1 MNIDKRFPCVA
12 DMEEAGLPR
21 LPKFM
26 RDYLASGLGRGVSV
40 RKNRTTL
47 DDVEL
52 MPKYMSELEQ
62 PDHSCNLLG
71 KTYDAPF
78 GVAPI
83 GLGGL
88 IWAKS
93 ERILSAAALE
103 HNIPYCLSTVATI
116 TLEDAHEISGE
127 NTWFQLYTPR
137 DPAIRV
143 DLIDRCAKAGYDT
156 LVVTV
161 DVPFGTRREHDIRNG
176 MSVPPSPNFQT
187 LWQMVKHRNW
197 ALRMLASGVPKFANL
212 TPYYD
217 AQALKNRRSEI
228 TKSARF
234 IKDRMGVHITRG
246 VIGEIRDQWKG
257 NLLVKGVLDP
267 DEAVAYLDAG
277 VDGLIVSNHGGRQ
290 LDASPSAVSVLPDIR
305 QRVGPD
311 ATVLVDGGIRSGLD
325 IARMLALGADFVL
338 MGRPFLFALAAIGS
352 RGGDHVMHIL
362 KAELRTTMG
371 QLGCST
377 LADLQSRLV
386 KNP

>member
-1 MNIDKRFPCVA
+1 MNIDKKFPCVA
-12 DMEEAGLPR
+12 DMEAAALPR

-26 RDYLASGLGRGVSV
+26 RDYLSGGLGNGVGV

-52 MPKYMSELEQ
+52 MPRYMSDLEQ
-62 PDHSCNLLG
+62 PDYTCSLLG

-88 IWAKS
+88 IWANA
-93 ERILSAAALE
+93 ERILSAAALQ
-103 HNIPYCLSTVATI
+103 HNIPYCLSTVAII
-116 TLEDAHEISGE
+116 TLESAQEISGE

-137 DPAIRV
+137 DPAVRE
-143 DLIDRCAKAGYDT
+143 DLIDRCERAGYET

-176 MSVPPSPNFQT
+176 MSVPPSPNLQT
-187 LWQMVKHRNW
+187 LWQMVTHPNW
-197 ALRMLASGVPKFANL
+197 SLRMAAAGVPKFANL
-212 TPYYD
+212 APYYD
-217 AQALKNRRSEI
+217 AQTLKNRRSEI
-228 TKSARF
+228 TKSTRF
-234 IKDRMGVHITRG
+234 IKDRMGVHITKD
-246 VIGEIRDQWKG
+246 VIGEIRGQWKG

-267 DEAVAYLDAG
+267 DESVAYLDAG

-290 LDASPSAVSVLPDIR
+290 LDASPSAVSVLPVIR
-305 QRVGPD
+305 DRVGPD
-311 ATVLVDGGIRSGLD
+311 ATVLADGGIRSGLD

-338 MGRPFLFALAAIGS
+338 LGRPFLFALAAIGS

-371 QLGCST
+371 QLGCTT
-377 LADLQSRLV
+377 LADFPSRLFTSS
-386 KNP
+386 